1 MVVFVVAFLVVYNRC
16 AARRPPEAD
25 QCHRSEVRM
34 NVATEQ
40 AVHGL
45 ATRLEVA
52 PLVRSLQDVLGQ
64 RLVAVI
70 AGVNDAKA
78 VGKWA
83 RGERSPHPDAERR
96 LRDAFQISQLLLQKE
111 SAETV
116 RAWFLGMNPDLDDQA
131 PALALAEHPQEVLQ
145 AARAFLANG

>member
-1 MVVFVVAFLVVYNRC
+1 
-16 AARRPPEAD
+16 
-25 QCHRSEVRM
+25 
-34 NVATEQ
+34 
-40 AVHGL
+40 
-45 ATRLEVA
+45 VA

-131 PALALAEHPQEVLQ
+131 PALALAEHPHEALQ
-145 AARAFLANG
+145 AARAFLTNA

>member
-1 MVVFVVAFLVVYNRC
+1 
-16 AARRPPEAD
+16 
-25 QCHRSEVRM
+25 M
-34 NVATEQ
+34 NVVTEQ

-45 ATRLEVA
+45 ATRLEVP

-83 RGERSPHPDAERR
+83 RGERSPHPEAERR
-96 LRDAFQISQLLLQKE
+96 LRDAFHVAQLLLQNE

-131 PALALAEHPQEVLQ
+131 PALALAEHPNEVLQ